1 MTPTDLAP
9 ELKQELTTALR
20 RERARLLRSVEM
32 LGEAERALGASQAEE
47 SGAAGDDADVA
58 SDLAE
63 QELDLALEQAEL
75 QRVRLIDET
84 LTRLARG
91 VYGPCEVCREPI
103 DPARLRALPWT
114 TRCVQCARRASAL
127 A

>member
-1 MTPTDLAP
+1 MAPRDLGP
-9 ELKQELTTALR
+9 ELKEELTTVLR
-20 RERARLLRSVEM
+20 SERARLLQSVEM

-84 LTRLARG
+84 LIRLARDE
-91 VYGPCEVCREPI
+91 YGACEVCRKPI

-114 TRCVQCARRASAL
+114 TRCIQCARRASAL
-127 A
+127 G